1 MTDNAPAQITPDDDA
16 DYIPVVIYCRVST
29 DDKDQT
35 NETQERVCREWCENH
50 GCTVLKVYRDEESG
64 MTMDRPGWA
73 MMVNRIINDRDVD
86 YIVAYDQSR
95 ITRMENLSALR
106 DNLKPYRCKF
116 RFVKL
121 DVDGES
127 MVGKIVQ
134 DVFTH
139 VNHEENKIRN
149 EKTKLGMETRK
160 IEGKHVGRPA
170 RFMFAEDIESK
181 PDGCFKQGITVV
193 ISEKT
198 LYDYARSGMTLN
210 YVAKRILG
218 VSPTSLVWEM
228 KERDPSNP
236 KNRYKGVKDRYTTY
250 ITLYNEAVSN
260 GVEHCKGSELERVGN
275 PDETTLER
283 VVE

>member
-1 MTDNAPAQITPDDDA
+1 MTDFAPVQATPNDDA
-16 DYIPVVIYCRVST
+16 DYMPVVIYCRVST

-35 NETQERVCREWCENH
+35 NETQERMCREWCENH
-50 GCTVLKVYRDEESG
+50 GCTVLKVYKDEESG

-73 MMVNRIINDRDVD
+73 MMINRIINDRDVD

-95 ITRMENLSALR
+95 ITRMENFSALR

-139 VNHEENKIRN
+139 VNHEENAIRN
-149 EKTKLGMETRK
+149 EKTRIGMQTRK
-160 IEGKHVGRPA
+160 LANIHVGRPA
-170 RFMFAEDIESK
+170 RFMFAEDIEAK
-181 PDGCFKQGITVV
+181 PEGCFKQGVTVV

-218 VSPTSLVWEM
+218 VSPTTLVWEM
-228 KERDPSNP
+228 HERQPDNP
-236 KNRYKGVKDRYTTY
+236 KCHYKGVKDRYTAY
-250 ITLYNEAVSN
+250 MTLYNEAVSK
-260 GVEHCKGSELERVGN
+260 GEGGCKGSDLERVGN
-275 PDETTLER
+275 PVESELER